1 MRRLV
6 VLRPVLLVSG
16 LLVIVLSAV
25 QARSLA
31 ESLQPD
37 EAMAA
42 TAKDLKSL
50 QGYWRLK
57 ELNINNEKIE
67 VPDYLARMHIAGD
80 KLTPVGADGKE
91 LGKFQSKIKLDATL
105 DPKIVDLTFDTNT
118 LEGIY
123 KFEGKQ
129 WIVCVARENVKNRP
143 TEFKAGQDLIYIVF
157 EKEAD

>member
-1 MRRLV
+1 LATQGTQHQQREDRGARLS
-6 VLRPVLLVSG
+6 RPH
-16 LLVIVLSAV
+16 AH
-25 QARSLA
+25 R
-31 ESLQPD
+31 
-37 EAMAA
+37 
-42 TAKDLKSL
+42 
-50 QGYWRLK
+50 
-57 ELNINNEKIE
+57 
-67 VPDYLARMHIAGD
+67 GD

-123 KFEGKQ
+123 KFDGKQ
-129 WIVCVARENVKNRP
+129 WIICVARENVKNRP